1 MATQIREGYSYHK
14 VFITKTTTIHPRNH
28 PPLPHEGKIIQLS
41 NLDRK
46 CPVLMYLVFF
56 YRSPPPPHQ
65 SLSPPHPPPFP
76 LLKKGLGRSSLCL
89 VPSFREAAPQP
100 CHWEADL
107 SCTNSGAL
115 LAEAVTQVK
124 ISELGDLSQYNDFF
138 EKLVYKPPPSSNFF
152 DIPLVVA
159 QVTKMGC
166 GGYAVGVGT
175 NHSLFDG
182 LANYEFLSAWHLKW
196 WERWSSLNQ
205 SMRELIKQAAASVDS
220 IDVVGKAEVECK
232 FAEMGSSSGQK
243 HFFLKTFSL
252 SSGMVEL
259 LKCKARAGLGAT
271 SCSSFEV
278 VAAHLWKARTR
289 ALGIAKNRIVCLQFT
304 VDTRSRMDPPLP
316 RGFTGNAFV
325 LSSISCTAE
334 ELEHQ
339 TLSAIVEKI
348 KEAKRS
354 VNDDYIRAYLEALD
368 APQSSLPGLPEL
380 TMVSDWSRTPY
391 HKVDFGLGEA
401 IYASPLVPPFQQVAY
416 FMQSP
421 VQAGGVDVR
430 IGLHQKH
437 VAAFSHYFLAAL
449 L

>member
-1 MATQIREGYSYHK
+1 
-14 VFITKTTTIHPRNH
+14 
-28 PPLPHEGKIIQLS
+28 
-41 NLDRK
+41 
-46 CPVLMYLVFF
+46 MYLVFF

-65 SLSPPHPPPFP
+65 SLSPPSSSPLFP
-76 LLKKGLGRSSLCL
+76 SLKRGLEEALCAWYPASGRLLLNPATGKL
-89 VPSFREAAPQP
+89 
-100 CHWEADL
+100 DL

-124 ISELGDLSQYNDFF
+124 ISELGDLSQYNDFY
-138 EKLVYKPPPSSNFF
+138 EKLVYKPPSSSNFF

-182 LANYEFLSAWHLKW
+182 LANYEFLSAWASKVVGKMELTEPVH
-196 WERWSSLNQ
+196 ER
-205 SMRELIKQAAASVDS
+205 AAASVDS

-354 VNDDYIRAYLEALD
+354 VNDDYIRTYLEALD

-449 L
+449 

>member
-1 MATQIREGYSYHK
+1 MQ
-14 VFITKTTTIHPRNH
+14 
-28 PPLPHEGKIIQLS
+28 
-41 NLDRK
+41 
-46 CPVLMYLVFF
+46 
-56 YRSPPPPHQ
+56 
-65 SLSPPHPPPFP
+65 
-76 LLKKGLGRSSLCL
+76 
-89 VPSFREAAPQP
+89 
-100 CHWEADL
+100 
-107 SCTNSGAL
+107 
-115 LAEAVTQVK
+115 
-124 ISELGDLSQYNDFF
+124 
-138 EKLVYKPPPSSNFF
+138 
-152 DIPLVVA
+152 
-159 QVTKMGC
+159 
-166 GGYAVGVGT
+166 
-175 NHSLFDG
+175 
-182 LANYEFLSAWHLKW
+182 
-196 WERWSSLNQ
+196 
-205 SMRELIKQAAASVDS
+205 
-220 IDVVGKAEVECK
+220 
-232 FAEMGSSSGQK
+232 
-243 HFFLKTFSL
+243 
-252 SSGMVEL
+252 
-259 LKCKARAGLGAT
+259 
-271 SCSSFEV
+271 
-278 VAAHLWKARTR
+278 ARTR

-401 IYASPLVPPFQQVAY
+401 IYVSPLVPPFQQVAY

-449 L
+449 